1 MNQSNRMNQIKS
13 NQIESFSFTSRPKVT
28 KQPSHR
34 CMVTVTLVLA
44 SFKLLG
50 GVLLDIGSDIGS
62 AVHIL
67 ISILTRSQQQ
77 KSDNNN
83 MRFSSCYHIAAIA
96 LVVVVLSSPNANAFQ
111 NNNVQTRT
119 TPATPLTNRPRSLS
133 SSPSSP
139 SSSSFSQLL
148 MAKDPK
154 ETTWERIT
162 GPKLFKTVTNWQ
174 VRTYVTALFP

>member
-1 MNQSNRMNQIKS
+1 MQY
-13 NQIESFSFTSRPKVT
+13 T
-28 KQPSHR
+28 
-34 CMVTVTLVLA
+34 
-44 SFKLLG
+44 
-50 GVLLDIGSDIGS
+50 
-62 AVHIL
+62 HIL
-67 ISILTRSQQQ
+67 IFVLTRNQQQ
-77 KSDNNN
+77 RSDNNN
-83 MRFSSCYHIAAIA
+83 MRFSSCYHIAATA

-119 TPATPLTNRPRSLS
+119 TPATPLTNRPPRSLS
-133 SSPSSP
+133 SSP

-174 VRTYVTALFP
+174 VRTYVTALFPLMLSFLYLRSALLLFIINTVSHLSSDFLLLIISL

>member
-1 MNQSNRMNQIKS
+1 MQY
-13 NQIESFSFTSRPKVT
+13 T
-28 KQPSHR
+28 
-34 CMVTVTLVLA
+34 
-44 SFKLLG
+44 
-50 GVLLDIGSDIGS
+50 
-62 AVHIL
+62 HIL
-67 ISILTRSQQQ
+67 IFVLTRNQQQ
-77 KSDNNN
+77 RSDNNN
-83 MRFSSCYHIAAIA
+83 MRFSSCYHIAATA

-174 VRTYVTALFP
+174 VRTYVTALFPLMLSFCI

>member
-1 MNQSNRMNQIKS
+1 M
-13 NQIESFSFTSRPKVT
+13 
-28 KQPSHR
+28 
-34 CMVTVTLVLA
+34 
-44 SFKLLG
+44 
-50 GVLLDIGSDIGS
+50 DIGSDIGS
-62 AVHIL
+62 AIHIL

-83 MRFSSCYHIAAIA
+83 MRFSSCYHIAVTA

-133 SSPSSP
+133 SSPSP

-174 VRTYVTALFP
+174 VRTYVTALFPLMLSFCI